1 MEWVL
6 RTQQLGDA
14 ADKCKPF
21 ARQKRSGTLLT
32 VEPGQIG
39 LVIEKLQLAGRARHM
54 QVNNPLGAAGKLR
67 RQDGERMR
75 RVAGELEPRTA
86 VDAAFGRSHRR
97 DKGRTQ
103 CAQKHGAHAR
113 SETTQKVTASL
124 RLQQREA
131 FFPVQGSRRYR
142 RRMFGCTVC
151 RIRHDDHLT
160 SAASRLNR
168 TLPTAVSASSS
179 PSETLLP

>member
-6 RTQQLGDA
+6 RAQQLGDA
-14 ADKCKPF
+14 ADKRKAF

-39 LVIEKLQLAGRARHM
+39 LVIEKLQLARRARHM

-86 VDAAFGRSHRR
+86 INTPFGRAHRR

-124 RLQQREA
+124 RLQEGEA
-131 FFPVQGSRRYR
+131 LFPTQGSGRHSRWD
-142 RRMFGCTVC
+142 FSCTVC
-151 RIRHDDHLT
+151 RI
-160 SAASRLNR
+160 
-168 TLPTAVSASSS
+168 
-179 PSETLLP
+179 